1 MPEIIDV
8 FELPKAAPSIIMVAG
23 VGGGGSNA
31 VNHMFHLGITD
42 VSFMVC
48 NTDMQA
54 LNRSQIPIKIVLGQS
69 LTQGL
74 GAGNKPEIGRAAAE
88 ESYDEIVDVFKRHGT
103 RMVFVTAGM
112 GGGTG
117 TGAAPVIARA
127 AKELGILTVAIVTIP
142 FVDEGPKRFK
152 QAYQGIDEIKKY
164 VDSLLVIN
172 NENILEI
179 HGDLTLSEAFGMA
192 DNILADAAKGI
203 AEIITGDNYV
213 NVDFKDVQT
222 VMSDSGVALMGTGK
236 ASGDNRANDAVQ
248 KALSSPLLNH
258 RDIAGARNILVNIT
272 SSDEHEAK
280 LSEMKLITKFVQEKT
295 GNAADLIWGFGKN
308 MGLGEDIQV
317 TIIATGF
324 DSDAIEGFPS
334 YEQSVAAEKVEENG
348 QTELQEGIDNNLRD
362 QGLESE
368 NTDTAETESVPENKP
383 QEEIQTSVQQEP
395 VKKVERIEPDIN
407 IIRAKIPVP
416 SPAMTNE
423 PRTKKIEE
431 PVTESINYEELENT
445 PAWLRR
451 KVSFNDNSSDKIS
464 RVHLKED
471 TNTVVPDTDLNKGL
485 F

>member
-1 MPEIIDV
+1 MPDIIDV

-152 QAYQGIDEIKKY
+152 QAYHGIDEIKKY

-236 ASGDNRANDAVQ
+236 ASGENRANAAVQ
-248 KALSSPLLNH
+248 EALSSPLLNH

-280 LSEMKLITKFVQEKT
+280 LSEMKHITQFVQEKT
-295 GNAADLIWGFGKN
+295 GNTADLIWGFGKN
-308 MGLGEDIQV
+308 INLGEDIQV

-324 DSDAIEGFPS
+324 DSDAIEGYPS
-334 YEQSVAAEKVEENG
+334 YEQSVAGEKSGEKEEPAVEDS
-348 QTELQEGIDNNLRD
+348 EGEIPPMEEPDADNNAV
-362 QGLESE
+362 E
-368 NTDTAETESVPENKP
+368 NPQVSDDKKEQNTKPETSTIN
-383 QEEIQTSVQQEP
+383 P

-407 IIRAKIPVP
+407 IMRAKVPVQP
-416 SPAMTNE
+416 TNVNV
-423 PRTKKIEE
+423 PKTTKIEE
-431 PVTESINYEELENT
+431 QAPPAINYEELENT

-451 KVSFNDNSSDKIS
+451 KVAFNENNADRIS
-464 RVHLKED
+464 RVHLKDE
-471 TNTVVPDTDLNKGL
+471 NNAVIPDNDLNKGL